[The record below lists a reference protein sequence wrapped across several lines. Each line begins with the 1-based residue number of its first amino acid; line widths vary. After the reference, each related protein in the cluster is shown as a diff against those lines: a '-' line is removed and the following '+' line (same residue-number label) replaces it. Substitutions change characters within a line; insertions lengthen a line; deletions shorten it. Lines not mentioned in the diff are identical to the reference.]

1 MTCEVCGNQSF
12 HATRVSQGFNVEGR
26 LFWVEDIPAEV
37 CDRCGETNFTAEIAE
52 SLRKLVRAPHRAG
65 RTIQA
70 EVLRFHAA

>member
-12 HATRVSQGFNVEGR
+12 RATRVSQGFNVDGR

-37 CDRCGETNFTAEIAE
+37 CDRCGEANFTAEIAE
-52 SLRKLVRAPHRAG
+52 CLRKLVRAPDRSS
-65 RTIQA
+65 RTVQA